1 LPRRAGPGKLAVM
14 SEGKQ
19 RRGRTDAREQLQCRT
34 RTSLAVAGA
43 IVLGVAGIATA
54 AAAVITRRRG
64 TYPPPA
70 DAPPRVDAPLG

>member
-1 LPRRAGPGKLAVM
+1 M
-14 SEGKQ
+14 SRGKQ
-19 RRGRTDAREQLQCRT
+19 RRASSNAREQLHCRT
-34 RTSLAVAGA
+34 RTALAVTGA
-43 IVLGVAGIATA
+43 IVLGVAGAATT